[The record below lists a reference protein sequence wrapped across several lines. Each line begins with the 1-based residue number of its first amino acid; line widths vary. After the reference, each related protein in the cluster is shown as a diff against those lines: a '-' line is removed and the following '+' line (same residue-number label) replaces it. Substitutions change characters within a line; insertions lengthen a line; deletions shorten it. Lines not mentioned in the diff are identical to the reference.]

1 MPNVSNFGAKT
12 DNAVVQGTVTDRAM
26 VIPDIPPSG
35 LESVGPRVTPHFV
48 KPSLWSAL
56 TTYHFFDAVH
66 DAAGASYVAIKPEV
80 PAGTEL
86 TDEGYWFLWADPNSQ
101 FADLSELVKTFDAR
115 ITQNAKDN
123 DDLKTEIATKATFF
137 DTLEELKRSGL
148 PVGRYAHI
156 ERVHTGNDK
165 GFGFYKIVSES
176 APFSYQMSNGLFA
189 QLLYD
194 DSTTVDSF
202 GAYGDGTTDDSNLFE
217 ELINAHIPLNLN
229 SRTYLVANS
238 INCNNELTIKGVSR
252 TSDSSKINLSKTG
265 FINVNQHTVNITDV
279 VFEGYSKTDK
289 TENGIINLHS
299 EINLTNVQA
308 RFFKT
313 FLKYASNVWGGFGT
327 FNNCKIVY
335 CDTFINAPDSIR
347 FNQNIFTAC
356 IFQYYQNLFDSQ
368 RCESLYFNGCD
379 FENGLDGA
387 IILGAGKAPVELY
400 GVKFNCCYLEGQ
412 KHLLESAYACN
423 IVFDGCWYYNPDS
436 FILENVSGNSAR
448 TLITFKNNVLNTK
461 NIIKD
466 STINVF
472 FENNTVKDQEL
483 NTGFT
488 GATIAPMGFQRLIN
502 VEDPNSAL
510 HVNGTN
516 KQYSSI
522 TSILNL
528 NTSAELPNAA
538 DIRTSN
544 HTIFAFIKDTK
555 KLMYFNT
562 KQWVEIVT
570 TGA

>member
-1 MPNVSNFGAKT
+1 MPNVSSFGAQT
-12 DNAVVQGTVTDRAM
+12 DNSVVQGTVTDRAM
-26 VIPDIPPSG
+26 VTPDIPPQG
-35 LESVGPRVTPHFV
+35 LMSVGPRVTPHFV

-86 TDEGYWFLWADPNSQ
+86 TDEDYWFLWADPNSQ
-101 FADLSELVKTFDAR
+101 FADLSELVKTYNGR
-115 ITQNAKDN
+115 ITQNAEDI
-123 DDLKTEIATKATFF
+123 DGLKTEVATKATFF
-137 DTLEELKRSGL
+137 DTLEELKQSGL

-165 GFGFYKIVSES
+165 GFGFYKIVSENT
-176 APFSYQMSNGLFA
+176 PFSYRMSNGLFA
-189 QLLYD
+189 KLLYD

-202 GAYGDGTTDDSNLFE
+202 GAYGDGVTDDSHLFE
-217 ELINAHIPLNLN
+217 EIINARIPLNLN

-238 INCNNELTIKGVSR
+238 INCTNDLTIKGVSR
-252 TSDSSKINLSKTG
+252 LNDSSKIKLSKTG
-265 FINVNQHTVNITDV
+265 FIDVNQHIVNITDV
-279 VFEGYSKTDK
+279 AFEGYSETDK
-289 TENGIINLHS
+289 TENGIINLHT

-308 RFFKT
+308 RYFKT

-347 FNQNIFTAC
+347 FNQNVFTAC
-356 IFQYYQNLFDSQ
+356 IFQHYQNLFDSQ

-379 FENGLDGA
+379 FENGLDNA
-387 IILGAGKAPVELY
+387 IILGAGKAPAEFY

-412 KHLLESAYACN
+412 KHLLESSYGCN
-423 IVFDGCWYYNPDS
+423 IVFDGCWYYNSDT
-436 FILENVSGNSAR
+436 FLLENVSGHKAR

-461 NIIKD
+461 DIIKD

-472 FENNTVKDQEL
+472 FENNTVQDQTL

-488 GATIAPMGFQRLIN
+488 GGTIAPAGFEKLVNIRN
-502 VEDPNSAL
+502 EGEAL
-510 HVNGTN
+510 SVSGTN
-516 KQYSSI
+516 QQNSSI
-522 TSILNL
+522 VSILRL
-528 NTSAELPNAA
+528 GTSAELPSANSF
-538 DIRTSN
+538 RTTK
-544 HTIFAFIKDTK
+544 HTLFAFVQDTK

-562 KQWVEIVT
+562 DTWVEVVT
-570 TGA
+570 S